1 MTVRELEADLGI
13 PKTSMAE
20 ILMQDLDM
28 KCVVVKF
35 VPWLLLSEQK
45 EHRAAVANDTAR
57 TMRGPEVPPLRGTEG
72 LLFYTQCFLYLVSSS
87 INISIFH
94 ITWVDTF

>member
-1 MTVRELEADLGI
+1 MRELEADLGI
-13 PKTSMAE
+13 PKTTMPN
-20 ILMQDLDM
+20 ILTQGLGM
-28 KCVVVKF
+28 KRVVATLVLWF
-35 VPWLLLSEQK
+35 LLLEQE